1 MASQQDCCKRGPPSP
16 YGWTG
21 TSDEPHPVPT
31 LARHAWT
38 TPQNRSHHAS
48 VRVLPHIKRLDD
60 CFSDF
65 LVRVVCE
72 CGACREIQ
80 PQALAR
86 LVGWKM
92 TLKELAPRMRCSQCG
107 KRAAEVVAVA
117 NPRPRGI
124 PKNPH

>member
-1 MASQQDCCKRGPPSP
+1 MSRIQYRRSRS
-16 YGWTG
+16 T
-21 TSDEPHPVPT
+21 
-31 LARHAWT
+31 AWT
-38 TPQNRSHHAS
+38 PPRNRSHHAP
-48 VRVLPHIKRLDD
+48 VRVLPRIKRLDD
-60 CFSDF
+60 CLGDF
-65 LVRVVCE
+65 LVRLVCE

-117 NPRPRGI
+117 RPRPCGMTSSRVVSSS
-124 PKNPH
+124 